1 VGLYGSDHVL
11 AADHLCGFITSHVR
25 AYKRMK
31 AGDVPEHIIFK
42 NSDEIVRKR

>member
-1 VGLYGSDHVL
+1 MAPTTCWPPTTCAGS
-11 AADHLCGFITSHVR
+11 ITSHVR

-31 AGDVPEHIIFK
+31 AGDVLEHIIFK